1 MFIVFCQVTTVNLDN
16 QHLGKLANMEQ
27 LENLRWAS
35 FNNNDLTKIEVREHK
50 INSVTVCSYVCS
62 YNKLIVLAISCIVGR
77 HETKDVQIKDLAT

>member
-1 MFIVFCQVTTVNLDN
+1 MIISVFHYQVTTVNLDN

-50 INSVTVCSYVCS
+50 INSIAVCGYVCS
-62 YNKLIVLAISCIVGR
+62 YNKPIVLV
-77 HETKDVQIKDLAT
+77 L